1 MTSVSEFF
9 VKIQPILFDRL
20 ELCLCSP
27 LTTGLKD
34 LSIALNVIQ
43 IEKYVS
49 TKGVGFIGR
58 PASDRQA
65 VARAFLAKF
74 VLGYT
79 TTEALID
86 HLRMCSDLRTLCGF
100 PTLQS
105 VPSSA
110 TFSRIFAVFAR
121 IDLGEIILK
130 AMAAKFAETAKVEN
144 ISRDSTPLPAREKPV
159 SGVKP
164 VASDK
169 PKRKRGRPKKGELVD
184 PPEQK
189 RLEKQLTQTL
199 SEMLSELPTACDI
212 GSKSNSKGNLQYTI
226 GYKVH
231 IDWACGG
238 IPISVLT
245 TSASLHD
252 CQVASPLMQMTS
264 ERISH
269 EYELMDAA
277 YDSQIIR
284 AECER
289 LGFQGIIDTN
299 KRRGPKI
306 QMDEAQAER
315 YKARSV
321 AERGNSQSKDQF
333 GFRNLRV
340 RGHSKVHLHVM
351 FGILSLFALQWQRL
365 LTS

>member
-1 MTSVSEFF
+1 MTSLSEF
-9 VKIQPILFDRL
+9 VLQIQPVLFDRL
-20 ELCLCSP
+20 ELCCGGP
-27 LTTGLKD
+27 LTASLKE
-34 LSIALNVIQ
+34 LGIVLHTLE
-43 IEKYVS
+43 IEKYVK
-49 TKGVGFIGR
+49 TKGHGSVGR
-58 PASDRQA
+58 RAADRHA

-74 VLGYT
+74 ILQYP
-79 TTEALID
+79 TTEALIE
-86 HLRMCSDLRTLCGF
+86 HLRICPELRTLCGF

-110 TFSRIFAVFAR
+110 TFSRIFALFAGQSLCD
-121 IDLGEIILK
+121 IVHK
-130 AMAAKFAETAKVEN
+130 AMTAKFAQTVKVEN
-144 ISRDSTPLPAREKPV
+144 ISRDSTPLPARERPV
-159 SGVKP
+159 SSAKP
-164 VASDK
+164 EASDK
-169 PKRKRGRPKKGELVD
+169 PNRKRGRPKKGELVD

-199 SEMLSELPTACDI
+199 SEMLAELPTVCDI
-212 GSKSNSKGNLQYTI
+212 GCKANSKGNLQYTI

-231 IDWACGG
+231 VDWASGG
-238 IPISVLT
+238 IPISVVT

-252 CQVASPLMQMTS
+252 SQAAIPLMRMTS

-277 YDSQIIR
+277 YDSAIIR
-284 AECER
+284 AECKR
-289 LGFQGIIDTN
+289 LGYQAIIDTN
-299 KRRGPKI
+299 KRRGAEV
-306 QMDEAQAER
+306 QMNDAEAER

-340 RGHSKVHLHVM
+340 RGHAKVHLHVM

>member
-1 MTSVSEFF
+1 
-9 VKIQPILFDRL
+9 
-20 ELCLCSP
+20 
-27 LTTGLKD
+27 
-34 LSIALNVIQ
+34 
-43 IEKYVS
+43 
-49 TKGVGFIGR
+49 
-58 PASDRQA
+58 
-65 VARAFLAKF
+65 
-74 VLGYT
+74 
-79 TTEALID
+79 
-86 HLRMCSDLRTLCGF
+86 
-100 PTLQS
+100 
-105 VPSSA
+105 
-110 TFSRIFAVFAR
+110 
-121 IDLGEIILK
+121 
-130 AMAAKFAETAKVEN
+130 MAAKFAETAKVEN